1 MDIIGGADMPTK
13 ISNGLSTQV
22 SGARPS
28 RRTVLKGF
36 GAASAA
42 AAFASPAIAQAQTL
56 TIWSGYPEL
65 EPFYR
70 RVADGMRSSMPN
82 LTVQVQPI
90 PLREHERR
98 IALGLQGG
106 SAADLIEMG
115 NATAQRYVEGGLL
128 AQAPAS
134 VANFVRDP
142 NRFDAFFARS
152 ASFENNLFGVPL
164 FRGQGALFYN
174 TEMFERA
181 GLTAPPRTMEEYT
194 TYAERLT
201 QRDGTGRP
209 TVTGWSLRLSGGG
222 QGIAEK
228 FWTNMHQYGGAL
240 VRQLPNGKWR
250 SDYANEAGRRTL
262 FQYLDNVHTKRT
274 CLMDSPADAEAFQR
288 GQTAMFMRESWV
300 IGDTARKAPNLRYQT
315 APFPVGTIAVPVL
328 LYTPARGPRT
338 QLAFEFAQAANSPEN
353 MVWLLDNVG
362 WLPNRKDVSYAQVIA
377 KTPQLRAF
385 LEFPPGYSF
394 FELPAIGPVDEVL
407 TRCATRLVR
416 AFGDASLAGNT
427 AGIDAFLREA
437 AAETDQ
443 ILRREGLA
451 P

>member
-1 MDIIGGADMPTK
+1 MTIDARSSSATSPMALTRRAVLGGMAAAGGA
-13 ISNGLSTQV
+13 L
-22 SGARPS
+22 
-28 RRTVLKGF
+28 
-36 GAASAA
+36 AA
-42 AAFASPAIAQAQTL
+42 PAIAQAQTL
-56 TIWSGYPEL
+56 TIWSGYPEM

-70 RVADGMRSSMPN
+70 RVAQGFPN
-82 LTVQVQPI
+82 VTVQVQPI

-106 SAADLIEMG
+106 TAADVIEMG
-115 NATAQRYVEGGLL
+115 NATAQRYVENGLL
-128 AQAPAS
+128 AQAPAQT
-134 VANFVRDP
+134 AAFVRDA
-142 NRFDAFFARS
+142 NRFDPFFARS

-201 QRDGTGRP
+201 QRDATGRP

-240 VRQLPNGKWR
+240 VRQTPNGRWR
-250 SDYANEAGRRTL
+250 TDYANEAGRRTL

-274 CLMDSPADAEAFQR
+274 CLLDSPADAEAFQR

-315 APFPVGTIAVPVL
+315 APFPVGTIVVPVL

-338 QLAFEFAQAANSPEN
+338 QLAFEYAQAANTPEN

-362 WLPNRKDVSYAQVIA
+362 WLPNRRDVDYAPVIA
-377 KTPQLRAF
+377 KTPQFRAF
-385 LEFPPGYSF
+385 LEFPRGYTF
-394 FELPAIGPVDEVL
+394 YELPVIGPADEVL
-407 TRCATRLVR
+407 TRCAARLVR
-416 AFGDASLAGNT
+416 AFGDASLAGNN